1 MGTSRNISAS
11 KTRRHSEWQL
21 LLMVIPILII
31 AGFQFFWL
39 HENYLKEKKNLEFR
53 SSVVFKETVRRLQAK
68 KLNLD
73 KVFNDSTG
81 RIKVEVM
88 NGERTPMFSGHP
100 EDEIASALN
109 DVTIRVND
117 SLRNAGFDLER
128 RPGVIIRNRE
138 LPGDSIRNRKG
149 NMIISMSESFSRTG
163 DSTNDFTFERKGPPG
178 EVFKFLYKVDSL
190 QDSLRVK
197 EIDSACRTAFD
208 KEGMNVPISIIKD
221 TIVPR
226 RERFPEELRMPNKI
240 TIGFAHPVTYELH
253 LGNTFGYLLKKL
265 ASPIL
270 FSLFLVGATVFSFL
284 LLYRNLQR
292 QKKLT
297 EIKNEFISNITHE
310 LKTPIATVGVAI
322 EALRNFNAIND
333 PHRTKE
339 YLDIS
344 QNELQRLSLLVDK
357 VLKLSM
363 FEKKEIELKY
373 EWLDLKGVVD
383 EVVSSMKLQIEK
395 HHAVVSTNTEG
406 DTHLQGDRLHLLS
419 VVFNLLDNAL
429 KYGNG
434 NIAVKFDLKEK
445 ENEVELSVAD
455 NGIGISPEYKDKVF
469 EKFFRVPVG
478 NTHNTKGYGLGLSY
492 VSHVVQRHKGKI
504 EVDSQPGLGS
514 KFIITLPIRPDDP
527 GGPETA

>member
-1 MGTSRNISAS
+1 MGNSHDISAPKTSRHN
-11 KTRRHSEWQL
+11 EWQL
-21 LLMVIPILII
+21 LLMAIPIIII

-39 HENYLKEKKNLEFR
+39 RENYLKEKKNLEFR

-88 NGERTPMFSGHP
+88 NGERTPMFLGHP
-100 EDEIASALN
+100 EDEIANALN

-117 SLRNAGFDLER
+117 SLRNAGFGLER

-138 LPGDSIRNRKG
+138 LTGDSIRSRKG
-149 NMIISMSESFSRTG
+149 NMIISMSETFSRTG
-163 DSTNDFTFERKGPPG
+163 DSTKDFTYERKGPPG
-178 EVFKFLYKVDSL
+178 EVFKFLYRVDSL
-190 QDSLRVK
+190 QDSLRVT

-208 KEGMNVPISIIKD
+208 KEGMNVPISILKD

-226 RERFPEELRMPNKI
+226 RERFSQEELRMPNKI

-270 FSLFLVGATVFSFL
+270 FSLFLVGVTAASFV

-292 QKKLT
+292 QRKLT

-333 PHRTKE
+333 PNRTKE

-373 EWLDLKGVVD
+373 ELLDLKGVVD

-395 HHAVVSTNTEG
+395 HHATVSVNADG
-406 DTHLQGDRLHLLS
+406 DTSLQGDKLHLLS

-434 NIAVKFDLKEK
+434 NIAVKFELQETG
-445 ENEVELSVAD
+445 NAVELSVAD

-469 EKFFRVPVG
+469 EKFFRVPLG

-492 VSHVVQRHKGKI
+492 VSHVVQKHKGSI
-504 EVDSQPGLGS
+504 VVDSQPGLGS
-514 KFIITLPIRPDDP
+514 KFIITLPK
-527 GGPETA
+527 TA

>member
-1 MGTSRNISAS
+1 MSSPRDISSSSRKLS
-11 KTRRHSEWQL
+11 THSEWQL
-21 LLMVIPILII
+21 LLMAIPILII
-31 AGFQFFWL
+31 VGFQVFWL
-39 HENYLKEKKNLEFR
+39 HENYIKEKKNLEFR
-53 SSVVFKETVRRLQAK
+53 SNVVFKETVRKLQAK

-73 KVFNDSTG
+73 KVFTDSTNKL
-81 RIKVEVM
+81 RIDVM
-88 NGERTPMFSGHP
+88 NGEAMSGFPGHP
-100 EDEIASALN
+100 EDEIANAIN
-109 DVTIRVND
+109 DVTILVND
-117 SLRNAGFDLER
+117 SLRNAGVTLEN
-128 RPGVIIRNRE
+128 RPNVIIRNKE
-138 LPGDSIRNRKG
+138 LPGDSMRRKKG
-149 NMIISMSESFSRTG
+149 NMVISMSESFSKTR
-163 DSTNDFTFERKGPPG
+163 DSTKNLTFERKGPPR
-178 EVFKFLYKVDSL
+178 EFFRFLYNVDSL

-197 EIDSACRTAFD
+197 EIDSACRIVFD
-208 KEGMNVPISIIKD
+208 KEGMNVPISILKD
-221 TIVPR
+221 TNVNS
-226 RERFPEELRMPNKI
+226 REKIPPEEMRVPNKI
-240 TIGFAHPVTYELH
+240 TIGFAHPVTYELS
-253 LGNTFGYLLKKL
+253 LGNTFGYLIKKL
-265 ASPIL
+265 TSPIL
-270 FSLFLVGATVFSFL
+270 FSLFLVGVTVISFV

-292 QKKLT
+292 QRKLT

-333 PHRTKE
+333 PQRTKE

-373 EWLDLKGVVD
+373 ELLDLKGVVD
-383 EVVSSMKLQIEK
+383 EVMSSMRLQIEK
-395 HHAVVSTNTEG
+395 HHATVSTTVEG

-434 NIAVKFDLKEK
+434 NIAIKFDLKEK

-469 EKFFRVPVG
+469 EKFFRVPLG

-492 VSHVVQRHKGKI
+492 VAHVVQRHKGKI
-504 EVDSQPGLGS
+504 EIESQPGLGS
-514 KFIITLPIRPDDP
+514 KFIITLPKVI
-527 GGPETA
+527 

>member
-1 MGTSRNISAS
+1 MSSPRNISAGNPKIS
-11 KTRRHSEWQL
+11 SHNEWQL
-21 LLMVIPILII
+21 LLMAIPILII
-31 AGFQFFWL
+31 VGFQVFWL
-39 HENYLKEKKNLEFR
+39 RENYIKEKKNLEFR
-53 SSVVFKETVRRLQAK
+53 SNVVFKETVRKLQGK

-81 RIKVEVM
+81 TIRVEVM
-88 NGERTPMFSGHP
+88 NGETMPRFPGHQ
-100 EDEIASALN
+100 EDEIANAIN

-117 SLRNAGFDLER
+117 SLRNAGIDLEN
-128 RPGVIIRNRE
+128 RPNVIIRNKE
-138 LPGDSIRNRKG
+138 LSGDSMRRKKG
-149 NMIISMSESFSRTG
+149 NMIISMNESFSRMG
-163 DSTNDFTFERKGPPG
+163 DSNKNFTFERKGPPG
-178 EVFKFLYKVDSL
+178 EIFRFLYNVDSL

-197 EIDSACRTAFD
+197 EIDSACRIAFD
-208 KEGMNVPISIIKD
+208 KEGMNVPISILKD
-221 TIVPR
+221 TNVNR
-226 RERFPEELRMPNKI
+226 RERIPPEEMRVPNKI
-240 TIGFAHPVTYELH
+240 TIGFAHPVTYELS
-253 LGNTFGYLLKKL
+253 LGNTFGYLMKKL
-265 ASPIL
+265 ASPIM
-270 FSLFLVGATVFSFL
+270 FSLFLVSVTVISFV

-292 QKKLT
+292 QRKLT

-333 PHRTKE
+333 PQRTKE

-373 EWLDLKGVVD
+373 ESLDLKGVVD
-383 EVVSSMKLQIEK
+383 EVVSSMRLQIEK
-395 HHAVVSTNTEG
+395 HHATVSINTEG

-429 KYGNG
+429 KYGND
-434 NIAVKFDLKEK
+434 NIAIKFDLKEK

-469 EKFFRVPVG
+469 EKFFRVPLG

-504 EVDSQPGLGS
+504 EVESQPGLGS
-514 KFIITLPIRPDDP
+514 KFIITLPKVI
-527 GGPETA
+527 